1 MKINIILY
9 FLILLPVFSTAQ
21 NYQFKDSVLFKHRI
35 IDYSMDATGSIFLS
49 FEGGSIT
56 KYSSTLD
63 SLLTYSPLKVG
74 DTKLLESGTGLV
86 IFAFY
91 DFFQEYLIT
100 DRFLAR
106 PTRTRLNSSIDYIDI
121 ATQSQ
126 DNNIWL
132 VENSTFRL
140 IKYNVTLNQVEI
152 EMALNTVV
160 DNPDNDFTFI
170 KEYQNQVFLVDKN
183 SGIYVFDNLG
193 NFSKFISAKTS
204 KCTFEKNII
213 TYMEEGIM
221 VNLDIYSNSEERSL
235 ITETGVLGIMHYKS
249 DLYYVKKKSLK
260 RYY

>member
-1 MKINIILY
+1 MKNSIFTYIL
-9 FLILLPVFSTAQ
+9 FLLPVFSTAQ
-21 NYQFKDSVLFKHRI
+21 NQHKDSVLFKHRI

-56 KYSSTLD
+56 KYSAKLD
-63 SLLTYSPLKVG
+63 SLITYSPLKIG

-106 PTRTRLNSSIDYIDI
+106 PTRTKLSNSSIDYIDI

-140 IKYNVTLNQVEI
+140 LKYNVILNQIEI
-152 EMALNTVV
+152 ETALNTII

-213 TYMEEGIM
+213 TYLEGGMM
-221 VNLDIYSNSEERSL
+221 VNLDIYSNSEQRSA
-235 ITETGVLGIMHYKS
+235 ITETEVLGIMRFKS
-249 DLYYVKKKSLK
+249 NLYYVKDKSLIWQ
-260 RYY
+260 Y